1 MFRLDFKKNKNKVL
15 IIAEACDNHFGNI
28 YNAKELV
35 LKAKSAGA
43 DIIKFQHHIP
53 DEEMMKNVPR
63 SKNFKISLYDFLKKY
78 ALKLQDH
85 EELIKFCNKKKIQY
99 LCTPFSYKAA
109 CELNEI
115 GVKFFKIGSGEF
127 TDYPFIRKL
136 CKFKK
141 PIILSTG
148 MSTINDIDFVYKKL
162 LKIKKNQ
169 IVFMNCTSEY
179 PPKLKDINLGFIT
192 KMKKRYSKFIIGH
205 SDHTNDIYTSL
216 GAVALGAKL
225 IEKHVFLD
233 NKNFGP
239 DRDVSISFKQLEALA
254 KGIRI
259 LEKSLDDKKTI
270 YKLEKPIEKWAKRSL
285 ASVKHINKDQIIKAE
300 DIWSKRPG
308 TGIPS
313 RNYDKFIGKKTKKEI
328 KINTLLNYSHF
339 YK

>member
-1 MFRLDFKKNKNKVL
+1 MFKLNFNNNKVL

-28 YNAKELV
+28 DNAKQLV

-53 DEEMMKNVPR
+53 DEEMLKNVPK
-63 SKNFKISLYDFLKKY
+63 SKNFKISLYNFLKKY
-78 ALKLQDH
+78 ALKLKDH
-85 EELIKFCNKKKIQY
+85 EELINFCKKKKIQY

-115 GVKFFKIGSGEF
+115 GVDFFKIGSGEF

-136 CKFKK
+136 CEFKK

-148 MSTINDIDFVYKKL
+148 MSTIKDIDFVYEKL

-169 IVFMNCTSEY
+169 IIFMNCTSEY
-179 PPKLKDINLGFIT
+179 PPRLEDINLGFIT
-192 KMKKRYSKFIIGH
+192 KMQKRYSKFIIGH
-205 SDHTNDIYTSL
+205 SDHTNNIYTSL
-216 GAVALGAKL
+216 GAVALGARL
-225 IEKHVFLD
+225 IEKHVYLD
-233 NKNFGP
+233 KKNFGA
-239 DRDVSISFKQLEALA
+239 DRDVSISFKQLESLV
-254 KGIRI
+254 KGIKV
-259 LEKSLDDKKTI
+259 LEKSLDDEKMI

-285 ASVKHINKDQIIKAE
+285 VSVRHIKKNQILKAE

-313 RNYDKFIGKKTKKEI
+313 RFYDKFIGKKVKKEI
-328 KINTLLNYSHF
+328 KMNTLLNYNHF